1 MKILLLNNT
10 HERRGGAD
18 IVYLN
23 TGALLE
29 KNGHHVIYFS
39 KLGFQKY
46 NVVGGEYFIKYVDY
60 FSLSSIKKLLS
71 AKSFF
76 YSTESVNSL
85 TASILKYR
93 PDVAHV
99 HLYKGTL
106 TSSVL
111 GVLRL
116 YRIPIVITLHDFGF
130 LCPHNIMLDGKL
142 KLCSRCVQGS
152 SFNCVINKCNRNNF
166 ILSTAT
172 YLEFIFQKNLYPF
185 NEYFD
190 KIIVLSVFSEKM
202 HLKSEK
208 FSGKLVRLYNF
219 YPNLGNE
226 KVLFVKG
233 NYILYFGRISSEKGL
248 DLLISAWLMKS
259 RTLDLI
265 IVGSGDLLESLILRT
280 KHINSIIFL
289 GFKTGEELTNLI
301 HNSKFVV
308 VPSICYENNPL
319 VIIESYGKGKPV
331 IGSDLGGITEIIQHG
346 ETGFLFEPA
355 SAIDLS
361 LQIDKVEFMDDA
373 EYIRMS
379 SNARKFSEDNFN
391 EVSHYESLCS
401 IYQQA
406 IEAECGQ

>member
-23 TGALLE
+23 TGSLLE
-29 KNGHHVIYFS
+29 KNGHDVIYFS
-39 KLGFQKY
+39 KLGSQKY
-46 NVVGGEYFIKYVDY
+46 NVVGSEFFIKFVDY
-60 FSLSSIKKLLS
+60 FSMSSIKKLMA

-76 YSTESVNSL
+76 YSTESVKSL

-106 TSSVL
+106 TPAVL
-111 GVLRL
+111 GVLRF

-142 KLCSRCVQGS
+142 NVCSRCLQGS
-152 SFNCVINKCNRNNF
+152 SFNCVIHKCNRNNL

-172 YLEFIFQKNLYPF
+172 YLEFLFQKNLYPF

-190 KIIVLSVFSEKM
+190 KIIVVSGFSEKM
-202 HLKSEK
+202 HLRSKI
-208 FSGKLVRLYNF
+208 FSKKLVRLYNF
-219 YPNLGNE
+219 YPNLDNE
-226 KVLFVKG
+226 EVLFING

-248 DLLISAWLMKS
+248 DLLISAWLMKT

-265 IVGSGDLLESLILRT
+265 IVGSGDLLDSLISRT
-280 KHINSIIFL
+280 KHIDSISFL
-289 GFKTGEELTNLI
+289 DFKTGDELSSLI

-373 EYIRMS
+373 EYNRMS
-379 SNARKFSEDNFN
+379 SNARKFADDNFS

-401 IYQQA
+401 IYQKA
-406 IEAECGQ
+406 IEAECGH